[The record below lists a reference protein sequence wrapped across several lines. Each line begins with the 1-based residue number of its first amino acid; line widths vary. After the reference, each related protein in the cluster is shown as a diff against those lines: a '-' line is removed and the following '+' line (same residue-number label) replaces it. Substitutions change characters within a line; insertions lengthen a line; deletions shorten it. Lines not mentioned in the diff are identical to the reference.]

1 MKRSASVAS
10 LGSAGSRTSGP
21 RRQRQWALPAPAVRR
36 AVKFRS
42 PYPALPAPPPQ
53 QPPVDNS
60 RALVPIGSRAV
71 ATRPDMSVARSEAV
85 RLPEP
90 SVAELVASHAR
101 PIAPELTTPDDGTR
115 WVGAVPLPRG
125 VRKRPIDART
135 IATARAILNQEPFD
149 GLPEDLEP
157 AAKRI
162 RQMLLD
168 YGNPT
173 PTQVPLTEQMALVPV
188 GSRAVVP
195 VGSRALKR
203 AREED
208 DMQLV
213 PAPTLQIMAAKRQRL
228 AEPGAVV
235 VHVPTGK
242 KGRTVPVS
250 IKRRRLNRR
259 RAKARSG
266 GTVAD
271 VEMVDVS
278 VPSASAESQRAAEK
292 VVRSLAS
299 GRSRVPRA
307 KSTKSRRR
315 RGVRKAGGRRR
326 RRAATATTGRRLNLN
341 LPRGVRYHPSMR
353 LPAGWEAGPFAT
365 RAATIRATLPVVRY
379 HPSIARSL
387 A

>member
-10 LGSAGSRTSGP
+10 LGSAGSRASGP

-42 PYPALPAPPPQ
+42 PYPALPAPPPP
-53 QPPVDNS
+53 PPVDNS
-60 RALVPIGSRAV
+60 RALVPVGSRAV
-71 ATRPDMSVARSEAV
+71 ATRPDMTVARSEPV
-85 RLPEP
+85 SLPEP
-90 SVAELVASHAR
+90 SVAELVASHTR

-173 PTQVPLTEQMALVPV
+173 PSQVPLTEQMALVPV
-188 GSRAVVP
+188 GSRA
-195 VGSRALKR
+195 LKR
-203 AREED
+203 ARDPD

-235 VHVPTGK
+235 VHVPTGR
-242 KGRTVPVS
+242 KGGRRTVPVS

-259 RAKARSG
+259 RAQARSG

-271 VEMVDVS
+271 VDMVDVS

-299 GRSRVPRA
+299 GRTRVPRRS
-307 KSTKSRRR
+307 KSTAKRRR
-315 RGVRKAGGRRR
+315 RGVPRRR
-326 RRAATATTGRRLNLN
+326 RQRRGVATTTTGRRLNLN
-341 LPRGVRYHPSMR
+341 LPRPVRYHPSLR
-353 LPAGWEAGPFAT
+353 LPAGWEAGPYAT
-365 RAATIRATLPVVRY
+365 RAAAIRATLPVVRY

>member
-10 LGSAGSRTSGP
+10 LGSAGSRAGGP
-21 RRQRQWALPAPAVRR
+21 RRQRQWALPAPAERR

-42 PYPALPAPPPQ
+42 PYPALPAPPPP
-53 QPPVDNS
+53 PPVDNS
-60 RALVPIGSRAV
+60 RALVPVGSRAV
-71 ATRPDMSVARSEAV
+71 ATRPDMTVARSEAV

-90 SVAELVASHAR
+90 SVAELVASHTR

-115 WVGAVPLPRG
+115 WVGAVPMPRG

-173 PTQVPLTEQMALVPV
+173 PSQVPLTEQMALVPV
-188 GSRAVVP
+188 GSRA
-195 VGSRALKR
+195 LKR
-203 AREED
+203 ARDPD

-228 AEPGAVV
+228 NEPGAVV
-235 VHVPTGK
+235 VHVPTGQK
-242 KGRTVPVS
+242 GGRTIPVS

-259 RAKARSG
+259 QAKARSG

-299 GRSRVPRA
+299 GRTRIPRRS
-307 KSTKSRRR
+307 KSTAMAKRR
-315 RGVRKAGGRRR
+315 RGVRRRR
-326 RRAATATTGRRLNLN
+326 RGAAAPGIRGRRRLNLN

-353 LPAGWEAGPFAT
+353 LPAGWEAGPYAT
-365 RAATIRATLPVVRY
+365 RAAAIRATLPVVRY